1 MFALLK
7 QRRLHWLGHVSSI
20 EDGRIPKDTPYGE
33 LATRII
39 PAGWPTLCFKNVFKR
54 DLKEGNVNPAD
65 WKAVAADR
73 SLWRLAIKAGI

>member
-20 EDGRIPKDTPYGE
+20 EDGRIPKDMPYGE

-39 PAGWPTLCFKNVFKR
+39 IIIIIIITL
-54 DLKEGNVNPAD
+54 
-65 WKAVAADR
+65 
-73 SLWRLAIKAGI
+73 I